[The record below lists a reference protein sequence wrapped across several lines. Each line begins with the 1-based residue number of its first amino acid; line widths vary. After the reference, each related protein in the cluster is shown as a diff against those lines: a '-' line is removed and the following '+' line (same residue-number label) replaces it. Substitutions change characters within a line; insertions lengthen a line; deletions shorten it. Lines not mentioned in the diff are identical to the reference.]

1 MGREGGGAKS
11 LEGIT
16 YVYNVADP
24 RRRNSLG
31 ICREKLSGGRARFGK
46 KVAAQLNQPGDPIQF
61 RLQKR
66 GRREV

>member
-16 YVYNVADP
+16 YVYNVADVIP
-24 RRRNSLG
+24 WEFVMKS
-31 ICREKLSGGRARFGK
+31 CRGGRARFGK

-66 GRREV
+66 GGREV